1 MTVNICYGALLGG
14 FLTISTDFERML
26 QYLTQQRSDLTI
38 DKLRSLIDAK
48 KQKIGAGY
56 LTEQGALFLVAADL
70 GISLDQQKSPS
81 RIGDLYVGA
90 KDVTL

>member
-1 MTVNICYGALLGG
+1 MEV

-26 QYLTQQRSDLTI
+26 QHLIQQRSDLTI

-56 LTEQGALFLVAADL
+56 LTEQGALFLVAARPRHL
-70 GISLDQQKSPS
+70 
-81 RIGDLYVGA
+81 IGSA
-90 KDVTL
+90 KIPFTYW